1 MQKYAKRLQNMFTMR
16 FSLLVILPF
25 LIILSLLLYESN
37 NISKRNDQST
47 NEKLSSQ
54 VIYNVTQHMNFAEN
68 LAKTILQNDM
78 LVHFLDKPYQ
88 GRVDLEYYRSTI
100 YDYVKVSNGLSSDYK
115 LRIYLENES
124 IPLGYST
131 FYHMRDL
138 RQLAAIQQFYNGDD
152 EKLWMDGAHFSMNK
166 SYSYNINA
174 EDDYC
179 YLRKIKI
186 GERNL
191 GLIVIQMP
199 KRIVHNVIN
208 SSSIHTEQIHDVLA
222 LDDKLL
228 FNFTA
233 GKISD
238 SKLAALQTLASGTQS
253 FKGLLAGVYRFSP
266 YPFDI
271 VVVTA
276 PSPSRQILQ
285 IVIAVFFLFIS
296 ITVFLFVR
304 YSNKIIRDIKYCLDA
319 MNTSIDGNFKYD
331 LHVDRKDEISYI
343 ADRINY
349 LIARI
354 RKLIDTNIRQQVAA
368 KGTQLIAL
376 QHQINPHF
384 LYNTMEIFS
393 SRMELSGL
401 YKESS
406 AMSAFCQMLRYNI
419 NSDKM
424 LATIGDELKQ
434 IQNYISIQKLREID
448 VNLDI
453 SIPESILS
461 VKIIRFVIQP
471 FIENSFK
478 YRKENVALHIR
489 ISASEQNHIVTL
501 VIQDN
506 GIGMSDE
513 QLAELNASFMIER
526 TDVFREDKHIGLFN
540 INERLKLFYGEEHAI
555 VAGMEDGFT
564 TFKVRIRDDITPLE
578 LPPEEPLLNFRPE
591 TQ

>member
-25 LIILSLLLYESN
+25 LIILSFLLYESN
-37 NISKRNDQST
+37 NISKRNDEST

-68 LAKTILQNDM
+68 LAKAILQNDM

-88 GRVDLEYYRSTI
+88 GRVDLEYYRTTV

-115 LRIYLENES
+115 LRIYLENET
-124 IPLGYST
+124 IPLGYGT

-138 RQLAAIQQFYNGDD
+138 RQLAVIQQFYNG
-152 EKLWMDGAHFSMNK
+152 EEVKLWMDGMNFSMDK
-166 SYSYNINA
+166 SYYYNINA

-199 KRIVHNVIN
+199 KRIVHNVMS
-208 SSSIHTEQIHDVLA
+208 SSSIHAEQIHDVFSLKK
-222 LDDKLL
+222 KLV

-233 GKISD
+233 AEISD
-238 SKLAALQTLASGTQS
+238 SKLEELQTLTSGIQS
-253 FKGLLAGVYRFSP
+253 YKGLMAGIYSFSP

-276 PSPSRQILQ
+276 PSQSRQILQ
-285 IVIAVFFLFIS
+285 IVIAIFFLFIS
-296 ITVFLFVR
+296 ITVLLFVR

-406 AMSAFCQMLRYNI
+406 AMSAFCQILRYNI
-419 NSDKM
+419 NSDK
-424 LATIGDELKQ
+424 LLVAIGDELKQ

-448 VNLDI
+448 VKVDI
-453 SIPESILS
+453 SISDPILS
-461 VKIIRFVIQP
+461 VKMIRFIIQP

-478 YRKENVALHIR
+478 YRKENETLHIR
-489 ISASEQNHIVTL
+489 IAAAKQEHVVTL
-501 VIQDN
+501 IIQDN
-506 GIGMSDE
+506 GIGISE
-513 QLAELNASFMIER
+513 AQLAELNASFKIER

-540 INERLKLFYGEEHAI
+540 INERLKLFYGEDHAI
-555 VAGMEDGFT
+555 QASIENGFT
-564 TFKVRIRDDITPLE
+564 TFKVHIRDDIVPLE
-578 LPPEEPLLNFRPE
+578 LPPEEQLLNIRAG
-591 TQ
+591 T